1 MHHEVNYTHITN
13 DTKKRKAALSDCRQW
28 LGRRHFN
35 KILFNFENLVRK
47 GHNMD
52 DLIGLLSIAGIQ
64 GYPARVFVE
73 HAQERATP
81 RQLELDLQMPVTFKA
96 RIMPPVKI

>member
-35 KILFNFENLVRK
+35 KILLNFENLV
-47 GHNMD
+47 H
-52 DLIGLLSIAGIQ
+52 
-64 GYPARVFVE
+64 
-73 HAQERATP
+73 
-81 RQLELDLQMPVTFKA
+81 
-96 RIMPPVKI
+96 